1 MLTSMT
7 GHGQASAE
15 SEIVRAV
22 AEVRSVN
29 NRYLKITI
37 NCDLDT
43 EHQAKLESL
52 VKEYVNR
59 GSVNLRL
66 KTQFLDNSQSCKLN
80 EGVLRAYW
88 LQLSEIAGSSQ
99 SVNLESLL
107 TLPGIIEDNVDPT
120 VFDKAWPT
128 IELAV
133 KEALDKLNQM
143 RSQEGQV
150 MMNDMLDNCQG
161 IAKHLE
167 NVKTQAPKVTENY
180 AQRLTERI
188 NKLLEGHN
196 TTVETTDIVRE
207 VGIFA
212 EKADIS
218 EETVRLGSHI
228 EQFNQIANT
237 DESNGKKL
245 EFLVQE
251 ILRETNTIGSK
262 ANDVEIA
269 NHVVEI
275 KTLIER
281 IREMV
286 QNVE

>member
-107 TLPGIIEDNVDPT
+107 TLLSLRRMLLMGSVVDEPEEPTEDPVSLT
-120 VFDKAWPT
+120 VSLT
-128 IELAV
+128 GCSLA
-133 KEALDKLNQM
+133 AGSSRAACGLGGGGGG
-143 RSQEGQV
+143 RGEG
-150 MMNDMLDNCQG
+150 M
-161 IAKHLE
+161 
-167 NVKTQAPKVTENY
+167 
-180 AQRLTERI
+180 
-188 NKLLEGHN
+188 
-196 TTVETTDIVRE
+196 
-207 VGIFA
+207 
-212 EKADIS
+212 S
-218 EETVRLGSHI
+218 S
-228 EQFNQIANT
+228 
-237 DESNGKKL
+237 
-245 EFLVQE
+245 
-251 ILRETNTIGSK
+251 
-262 ANDVEIA
+262 
-269 NHVVEI
+269 
-275 KTLIER
+275 
-281 IREMV
+281 
-286 QNVE
+286 